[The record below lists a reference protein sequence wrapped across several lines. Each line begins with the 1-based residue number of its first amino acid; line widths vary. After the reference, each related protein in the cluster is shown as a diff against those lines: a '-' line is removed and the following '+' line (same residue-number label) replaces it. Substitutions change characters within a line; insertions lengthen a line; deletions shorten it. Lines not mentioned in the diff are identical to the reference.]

1 MTIVADENIDFPI
14 VAALRNAG
22 YEVYSITE
30 QMPGIKDNVVL
41 EKSFDTYSILL
52 TEDKDFGEHVFRM
65 GSQHAGVV
73 LVRMYNLNLAS
84 KIQLLLEAFTKYF
97 AEFEN
102 AFSVV
107 EPGKVRI
114 LRK

>member
-14 VAALRNAG
+14 VAALRSAG

-30 QMPGIKDNVVL
+30 QMPGVNDNTVL
-41 EKSFDTYSILL
+41 EKSFDSKSILL
-52 TEDKDFGEHVFRM
+52 TEDKDFGEHVFRI
-65 GSQHAGVV
+65 GSRHSGVV
-73 LVRMYNLNLAS
+73 LIRLYNLGLAS
-84 KIQLLLEAFTKYF
+84 KIQLLLEAFNKYF
-97 AEFEN
+97 VEFEN

-114 LRK
+114 LKK

>member
-14 VAALRNAG
+14 VVALRNAG

-30 QMPGIKDNVVL
+30 QMPGVKDDTVL
-41 EKSFDTYSILL
+41 EKSFATNSILL
-52 TEDKDFGEHVFRM
+52 TEDKDFGEHVFRI

-73 LVRMYNLNLAS
+73 LVRLYNLGLAS
-84 KIQLLLEAFTKYF
+84 KVQLLLEAFTKYF

-107 EPGKVRI
+107 EPGKIRI
-114 LRK
+114 LRR